1 MKIIEKISD
10 KIADE
15 IRDAKIYAKMA
26 LEFKDEHPDLANTLY
41 DISQEEIDHMNM
53 LHDAVKNLIEEYRR
67 TNGEPPAAMLA
78 IYDYMHKQQIKKAN
92 KAKAIQ
98 AMFKDNN

>member
-1 MKIIEKISD
+1 MKDIEKLSN

-15 IRDAKIYAKMA
+15 ICDAKSYAKMA
-26 LEFKDEHPDLANTLY
+26 LEFKEKHPNIANTLY

-53 LHDAVKNLIEEYRR
+53 LHDAIKSLIDEYRS

-78 IYDYMHKQQIKKAN
+78 IYDYLHKQQIKKAN

-98 AMFKDNN
+98 AMFKEN